1 MLLINPEHLTRFT
14 RICERER
21 SGFSN
26 VGTVVSNRDG
36 RAKLVLKDEQPT
48 IKPAVDPIDLPMDV
62 LFPPGHRIERSV
74 ERVEKA
80 LQPFDAA
87 KSLEEKHGVSD
98 LGSMITQATKLVF
111 NLPAVG
117 SKMFLIT
124 IGDRV
129 SSSCPEIEM
138 MG

>member
-1 MLLINPEHLTRFT
+1 VLLINPEHLARFA

-21 SGFSN
+21 CGFSN
-26 VGTVVSNRDG
+26 VGTVVSNKDG
-36 RAKLVLKDEQPT
+36 KAKLVLKDEEPT
-48 IKPAVDPIDLPMDV
+48 IKAPIQPIDLPMDV
-62 LFPPGHRIERSV
+62 LFPPGHRIERHV
-74 ERVEKA
+74 GRIEKT
-80 LQPFDAA
+80 LWPFNAA
-87 KSLEEKHGVSD
+87 KSLQEKCGSSD

-129 SSSCPEIEM
+129 SVYPA
-138 MG
+138 